1 MYCFSHLIGARGPS
15 NFDLYF
21 TRGSTSD
28 YVMHRGLRVS
38 KAITVCLWA
47 RTLSQKVATPFSYAS
62 AANDNEFL
70 IHSPTALILFVGGQH
85 R

>member
-1 MYCFSHLIGARGPS
+1 MDQVILTC
-15 NFDLYF
+15 
-21 TRGSTSD
+21 TSQGGQP
-28 YVMHRGLRVS
+28 VTTSCIRGLRVS